1 MKIFRILLYSVLSA
15 FLPLC
20 LQAQTLKIGSD
31 NNPNQYL
38 ILSKDT
44 VYLNYNDFA
53 SVGIARNCDYD
64 VSNSNQ
70 WIVWKKQG
78 NGNLSLFATPNYNVA
93 PRTGLLTLS
102 TADGSLS
109 RALTVIQKG
118 RTVTDRQIPIVSGT
132 ANQAQSGEDIS
143 KSYDD
148 NLSTLYHSPWTGT
161 SFPVILT
168 YNLQGPA
175 HVDYALYT
183 PRQDGNNNGNFEQVD
198 IDYQVSG
205 STQWI
210 RLRTANLGGSGSIA
224 NISFGDEGIDDV
236 MSIRFTV
243 RSGVNGFVSC
253 AEMAFYEKDDFI
265 GDMLKDVFADKLC
278 TRLKDGV
285 TREMIEQMEMEEF
298 RSLAY
303 QLQDG
308 TYSMKYRVGEFK
320 AYRPVADLRNELKNS
335 YTYNNHENPTGITFK
350 KDENV
355 IVVVEGIGDSPVTLQ
370 VRNFGPED
378 FSTEY
383 YPLSNGVNIINCRN
397 KGNGYIDYYTKNYK
411 DAPKVKIHFVNG
423 VENGYFDLE
432 RGDTNDDWK
441 ALLAN
446 AKGDCMDFVSKNIQ
460 GVFPVSALKANCP
473 ANGVWLVTTYD
484 SIVSLE
490 QEVMGLKK
498 YNRKYDNHM
507 AVISV
512 KTSGGL
518 YHASNDGFCVPIN
531 ALRDPTS
538 STYFD
543 FWGAAHE
550 LGHVNQTNG
559 MLWIGL
565 TEVTN
570 NIYSAYVEHML
581 RPNGYHRLEN
591 ESNGFRYYD
600 FMEYNIMKGGQFVP
614 HAHNDVFCTLIPF
627 WQLLVY
633 TKIAGIQP
641 DAYPEMFEKMR
652 TMDVGSMDDGQKQVN
667 FMRQWCDIT
676 KTNYLPYFAKV
687 GMFKTVNEEIGDYST
702 RQLTITQSMLNEL
715 RSHVE
720 SAGYP
725 EAPEAFYF
733 LDVNNMPAFRD
744 KAPLVAN
751 EVNAGC
757 ARSGNT
763 VKIEHN
769 AWKNAVGFETYDAQG
784 NLLHITSY
792 GHGSAAIVPTTTNVE
807 WISSEN
813 PAYIMA
819 VGYDGK
825 KVKCYQ
831 P

>member
-1 MKIFRILLYSVLSA
+1 MLSA

-64 VSNSNQ
+64 VSNGNQ

-243 RSGVNGFVSC
+243 RSGVNGFASC

-378 FSTEY
+378 FNTEY

-473 ANGVWLVTTYD
+473 TNGVWLVTTYD

-687 GMFKTVNEEIGDYST
+687 GMFKTVNEVIGDYST

-757 ARSGNT
+757 VRSGNT
-763 VKIEHN
+763 VKIEHS
-769 AWKNAVGFETYDAQG
+769 AWKNVVGFETYDAQG

-792 GHGSAAIVPTTTNVE
+792 GHGSAAIVPITTNVE

>member
-44 VYLNYNDFA
+44 VYLNYNDFT

-109 RALTVIQKG
+109 RVLTVIQKG

-243 RSGVNGFVSC
+243 RSGVNGFASC

-441 ALLAN
+441 TLLAN

-559 MLWIGL
+559 ILWIGL

-769 AWKNAVGFETYDAQG
+769 AWKNVVGFETYDAQG

>member
-44 VYLNYNDFA
+44 VYLNYNDFT

-102 TADGSLS
+102 TAGGSLS

-243 RSGVNGFVSC
+243 RSGVNGFASC

-441 ALLAN
+441 TLLAN

-473 ANGVWLVTTYD
+473 TNGVWLVTTYD

-769 AWKNAVGFETYDAQG
+769 AWKNVVGFETYDAQG

-825 KVKCYQ
+825 KVQCYQ

>member
-64 VSNSNQ
+64 VSNGNQ

-243 RSGVNGFVSC
+243 RSGVNGFASC

-378 FSTEY
+378 FNTEY

-473 ANGVWLVTTYD
+473 TNGVWLVTTYD

-652 TMDVGSMDDGQKQVN
+652 TMDVGSMDDGHKQVN

-757 ARSGNT
+757 VRSGNT
-763 VKIEHN
+763 VKIEHS
-769 AWKNAVGFETYDAQG
+769 AWKNVVGFETYDAQG

>member
-64 VSNSNQ
+64 VSNGNQ

-243 RSGVNGFVSC
+243 RSGVNGFASC

-378 FSTEY
+378 FNTEY

-473 ANGVWLVTTYD
+473 TNGVWLVTTYD

-600 FMEYNIMKGGQFVP
+600 FMEYNLSGSFSS
-614 HAHNDVFCTLIPF
+614 
-627 WQLLVY
+627 
-633 TKIAGIQP
+633 IQ
-641 DAYPEMFEKMR
+641 R
-652 TMDVGSMDDGQKQVN
+652 LQ
-667 FMRQWCDIT
+667 
-676 KTNYLPYFAKV
+676 
-687 GMFKTVNEEIGDYST
+687 
-702 RQLTITQSMLNEL
+702 
-715 RSHVE
+715 
-720 SAGYP
+720 
-725 EAPEAFYF
+725 AFSR
-733 LDVNNMPAFRD
+733 MPTPRCL
-744 KAPLVAN
+744 KRC
-751 EVNAGC
+751 E
-757 ARSGNT
+757 R
-763 VKIEHN
+763 
-769 AWKNAVGFETYDAQG
+769 W
-784 NLLHITSY
+784 
-792 GHGSAAIVPTTTNVE
+792 
-807 WISSEN
+807 
-813 PAYIMA
+813 M
-819 VGYDGK
+819 
-825 KVKCYQ
+825 
-831 P
+831 